1 MPENIFG
8 DLIQPLNREPIS
20 VTILNIITDSILS
33 GKLKPGDKLPTENEL
48 AQTLGVGRNSVREAI
63 KMLSSLGVIEIK
75 RGAGTFISRSISSL
89 MLNPLILSLAFEQG
103 TSRELVELRLM
114 LEIGAAELAIEKA
127 SDEEIKKLEEANNK
141 LRDAAKKQIDDPK
154 ILRDLDLNVHFTL
167 FDITKNTLVAKIA
180 KAVYRLFFASIEK
193 TVKVNPLDAYENH
206 KMYIDA
212 IKKRDK
218 PLVRKEIHRALSY
231 WIDFV
236 SREEDK
242 REKSKQ

>member
-1 MPENIFG
+1 MTENIFP
-8 DLIQPLNREPIS
+8 DIIQPLNREPIS
-20 VTILNIITDSILS
+20 VTILNMITDSILS
-33 GKLKPGDKLPTENEL
+33 GKLKPGDKLPTEMEL

-75 RGAGTFISRSISSL
+75 RGAGTFIARSISSL

-103 TSRELVELRLM
+103 TSRELVELRLL
-114 LEIGAAELAIEKA
+114 LEVGAAELAIEKA
-127 SDEEIKKLEEANNK
+127 SDKEIERLEEANNK
-141 LRDAAKKQIDDPK
+141 LKEASEKNINDPK
-154 ILRDLDLNVHFTL
+154 VLRDLDLNVHYTL
-167 FDITKNTLVAKIA
+167 FEITRNALVEKIA

-193 TVKVNPLDAYENH
+193 TVKVNPLDAYRNH

-218 PLVRKEIHRALSY
+218 NLVRKEIRRALSY

-236 SREEDK
+236 SH
-242 REKSKQ
+242 EKENNR

>member
-1 MPENIFG
+1 MTENIFP
-8 DLIQPLNREPIS
+8 DIIQPLNREPIS
-20 VTILNIITDSILS
+20 VTILNMITDSILS
-33 GKLKPGDKLPTENEL
+33 GKLKPGDKVPTEMEL

-75 RGAGTFISRSISSL
+75 RGAGTFIARSISSL

-103 TSRELVELRLM
+103 TSRELVELRLL
-114 LEIGAAELAIEKA
+114 LEVGAAELAIEKA
-127 SDEEIKKLEEANNK
+127 SDKEIERLEEANNK
-141 LRDAAKKQIDDPK
+141 LKEASEKNINDPK
-154 ILRDLDLNVHFTL
+154 VLRDLDLNVHYTL
-167 FDITKNTLVAKIA
+167 FEITRNALVEKIA

-193 TVKVNPLDAYENH
+193 TVKVNPLDAYRNH

-218 PLVRKEIHRALSY
+218 NLVRKEIRRALSY

-236 SREEDK
+236 SH
-242 REKSKQ
+242 EKENNR